1 MRKASRLFEIIQIL
15 RLSTRP
21 VTAAEIGERLEVTVR
36 SIYRDISALQ
46 AMRVPIE
53 GGRGIGYILRPG
65 FDLPPLM
72 FSIEET
78 EAIVLALALLERTGD
93 DELKMAAKRVNQ
105 KIAGAMPAP
114 LRQTLQTKALHAWGT
129 IAPPPSGLDLALVR
143 RAIRDERKLL
153 IDYRDEFGRATERTI
168 RPLALIYY
176 SATAVMVGWCELR
189 TAIRNFRADRVE
201 SCVSME
207 DHFRGEGD
215 GLRDV
220 WIRGWTVSGGGMERV
235 DVPNRP

>member
-15 RLSTRP
+15 RLSARP
-21 VTAAEIGERLEVTVR
+21 VTAAQIGERLEVTVR
-36 SIYRDISALQ
+36 SIYRDIAALQ

-93 DELKMAAKRVNQ
+93 DELKAAAKRVNQ
-105 KIAGAMPAP
+105 KIAGAMPTP
-114 LRQTLQTKALHAWGT
+114 LRQTLQSNALHAWGT
-129 IAPPPSGLDLALVR
+129 ITPPPSGLDLALVR
-143 RAIRDERKLL
+143 RAIRDECKLL
-153 IDYRDEFGRATERTI
+153 IDYRDELGRATERTI

-189 TAIRNFRADRVE
+189 AAIRNFRADRVE
-201 SCVSME
+201 SCEPMD

-215 GLRDV
+215 GLRDL
-220 WIRGWTVSGGGMERV
+220 WIRGWTVNGGMAG
-235 DVPNRP
+235 P